1 MRQIDALTAA
11 VIDEAI
17 RIHRELGPGLFE
29 SVYESIL
36 AGRLDAL
43 GMRIER
49 QLTLPVEFD
58 GKRFD
63 AAFRVDMLVEGCLV
77 LEIKAVDQLSKAHER
92 QLITYLRL
100 MKQPVGLLLN
110 FSGATMKEGIRR
122 MVNNYAPD

>member
-1 MRQIDALTAA
+1 MGQVDQISA
-11 VIDEAI
+11 VVVDEAI

-29 SVYESIL
+29 SVYEAIL
-36 AGRLDAL
+36 TGRLEKR
-43 GMRIER
+43 GFQVER

-58 GKRFD
+58 GQRFD
-63 AAFRVDMLVEGCLV
+63 AAFRIDMLVEGCLV
-77 LEIKAVDQLSKAHER
+77 LEIKAVEQLTKAHER

-122 MVNNYAPD
+122 LVNNYSPD